1 MSGNPCDPNNPDN
14 EEEEVKSQEDSDEN
28 VPQNYPQRPAVQ
40 RPRPTA
46 ARPTQSPTTRAPTT
60 VFQNRYNHP
69 SLPQEESSE
78 EEEAPLQ
85 YAQIPST
92 TARSAYITQR
102 PQVRLPIQEPIR
114 LDIQTP
120 IRTLVRQP
128 THAPTLWNQ
137 LLNFNNPF
145 FSFNNN

>member
-1 MSGNPCDPNNPDN
+1 MSGNPCDPNNPDGED
-14 EEEEVKSQEDSDEN
+14 EETKSQEDSDEN

-40 RPRPTA
+40 RPRPTS

-60 VFQNRYNHP
+60 VFQNRYNHQ

-78 EEEAPLQ
+78 EDEAPLQ

-92 TARSAYITQR
+92 TARPSYITQR
-102 PQVRLPIQEPIR
+102 PQVRHHTHVIKPQ
-114 LDIQTP
+114 
-120 IRTLVRQP
+120 RTL
-128 THAPTLWNQ
+128 WDQ

-145 FSFNNN
+145 FSFNN